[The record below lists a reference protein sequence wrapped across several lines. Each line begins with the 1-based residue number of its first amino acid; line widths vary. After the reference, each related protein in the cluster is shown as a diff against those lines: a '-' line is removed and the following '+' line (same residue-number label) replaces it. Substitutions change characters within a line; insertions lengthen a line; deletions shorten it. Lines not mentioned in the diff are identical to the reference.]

1 MLAVTHPK
9 DNGGLKYVGLAVAAA
24 ALYALSVPLSKLL
37 MDSVSPGALA
47 GLLYLGAG
55 AGMWSYLGMRRMAG
69 GTSSARPVGKRDIPY
84 FVAMVA
90 LDIAAP
96 LLLMAG
102 LAACAPETISLLNN
116 FEIVATALIARAA
129 FGESISP
136 KLWAGIASMTTSCM
150 LLSVEPGTGVSFSS
164 GSLLVL
170 GACLCWGIENNC
182 TAAIADCDP
191 ALVVAVKGAG
201 SGAGALAVALL
212 GGSPLPS
219 LVPALLAMALGFAS
233 YGLSILAYVTA
244 QRGLGA
250 ARTSAYYAVGPFIG
264 VAVAWAIF
272 GETPG
277 ASFVV
282 ALALM
287 ALGSWLSLPDN

>member
-1 MLAVTHPK
+1 M
-9 DNGGLKYVGLAVAAA
+9 
-24 ALYALSVPLSKLL
+24 
-37 MDSVSPGALA
+37 
-47 GLLYLGAG
+47 
-55 AGMWSYLGMRRMAG
+55 
-69 GTSSARPVGKRDIPY
+69 
-84 FVAMVA
+84 
-90 LDIAAP
+90 
-96 LLLMAG
+96 
-102 LAACAPETISLLNN
+102 
-116 FEIVATALIARAA
+116 
-129 FGESISP
+129 
-136 KLWAGIASMTTSCM
+136 
-150 LLSVEPGTGVSFSS
+150 
-164 GSLLVL
+164 
-170 GACLCWGIENNC
+170 
-182 TAAIADCDP
+182 
-191 ALVVAVKGAG
+191 AVKGAG

-264 VAVAWAIF
+264 VAVTWAIF

-287 ALGSWLSLPDN
+287 ALGSRLSLPDN